1 MMEIRIRPAVP
12 ADAERMEELYRLM
25 RKAIYGPADQKGY
38 EAGYLDRFFGPGGNR
53 AYVVEA
59 AGRTVAF
66 ISLEEHRGEPE
77 PFVYVD
83 DISVEPALRGQGI
96 GQRLLDLAEEYAA
109 ERGIAQLRLHVEDSN
124 AGARRLYERNGYREF
139 RMTGS
144 RHLLR
149 KRLGPA

>member
-66 ISLEEHRGEPE
+66 ISLVSRNHLSMWTTSPWSRRFGGRASGRGCWTWP
-77 PFVYVD
+77 
-83 DISVEPALRGQGI
+83 
-96 GQRLLDLAEEYAA
+96 
-109 ERGIAQLRLHVEDSN
+109 
-124 AGARRLYERNGYREF
+124 RNTPGSG
-139 RMTGS
+139 GS
-144 RHLLR
+144 RSCGCMWR
-149 KRLGPA
+149 IPMPAQGAYTNETATENSE